1 MQRKQRTGKF
11 DREGKGYHL
20 RSRCSSS
27 GCCEG
32 GGGAEKRQCS
42 EVDEM
47 YEPVDVMLRLKSAA
61 ENMHLDLQCK
71 ERDELQHVLRRTR
84 QANERGCVS
93 SGARHKTSPI
103 DIGGLC
109 FGEMVADFRIDR
121 AELPTVNLLCDEEGF
136 QAESVGAGLVRRL
149 ISRWIRF
156 LFWCCRRN
164 PRALEVQWDTMEYM
178 SCSGLLSFDP
188 RGGCLR
194 QMWLVVVMVM
204 VSRGTEKS
212 TWESL
217 IFVVSGSS
225 IDMEAEPSIES
236 LTE

>member
-1 MQRKQRTGKF
+1 
-11 DREGKGYHL
+11 
-20 RSRCSSS
+20 
-27 GCCEG
+27 
-32 GGGAEKRQCS
+32 
-42 EVDEM
+42 M

-136 QAESVGAGLVRRL
+136 QAESVGAGLKESASIGGQVSCTCYR
-149 ISRWIRF
+149 
-156 LFWCCRRN
+156 
-164 PRALEVQWDTMEYM
+164 QWDTMEYM

>member
-1 MQRKQRTGKF
+1 
-11 DREGKGYHL
+11 
-20 RSRCSSS
+20 
-27 GCCEG
+27 
-32 GGGAEKRQCS
+32 
-42 EVDEM
+42 
-47 YEPVDVMLRLKSAA
+47 MLRLNSAA
-61 ENMHLDLQCK
+61 ENMHLDLHCK

-121 AELPTVNLLCDEEGF
+121 AELPTVNLLCDEGGF

-149 ISRWIRF
+149 ISRLIRF
-156 LFWCCRRN
+156 LVWCCRRN
-164 PRALEVQWDTMEYM
+164 LRANRGQVSCTCYRQWNTMEYM

-225 IDMEAEPSIES
+225 IDMEAEPR
-236 LTE
+236 